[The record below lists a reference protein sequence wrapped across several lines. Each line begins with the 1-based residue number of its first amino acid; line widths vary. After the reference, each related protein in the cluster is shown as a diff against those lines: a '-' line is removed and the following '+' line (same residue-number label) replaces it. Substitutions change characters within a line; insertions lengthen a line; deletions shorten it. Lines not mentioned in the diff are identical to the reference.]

1 MKGIPILIVVLLLAQ
16 GCVRTQEFRGPSGR
30 LAYSMQCGNS
40 INRCY
45 EKAGEICPN
54 GYTIIDR
61 STGTGAALYRGIAM
75 ATPQQSLA
83 IECHNA
89 L

>member
-1 MKGIPILIVVLLLAQ
+1 MKWTSLLLLVLVLTQ

-30 LAYSMQCGNS
+30 LAYSMQCGAN

-45 EKAGEICPN
+45 EKAGEVCPT

-61 STGTGAALYRGIAM
+61 STGTGAALYRGTLVA
-75 ATPQQSLA
+75 APQQSLA
-83 IECHNA
+83 IECQ
-89 L
+89 